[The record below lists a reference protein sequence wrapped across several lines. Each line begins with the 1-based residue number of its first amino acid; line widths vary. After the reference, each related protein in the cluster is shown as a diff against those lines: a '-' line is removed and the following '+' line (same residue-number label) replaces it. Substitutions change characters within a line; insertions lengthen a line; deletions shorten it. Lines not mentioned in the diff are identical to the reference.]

1 MTPSYPTATRTRSQG
16 MVFLFRW
23 PCYQIQVNTPV
34 DVWSNHACQ
43 VAFSSVSTARSG
55 ECQHSFL
62 PGLKKMHP
70 SATRRAR
77 EQAASCSK
85 YVNQQAA
92 SWSKV
97 GSSRSVPM
105 VLLSL
110 DFGQEM
116 HSTYL
121 DKARVRAVG
130 PSWSHRATIRE
141 FRDTVGKTCRTTQK
155 SKDKGKRPNQGR
167 IAKRITPPE
176 ETSQRPLEHQARRRS
191 RKETLSQVAQN
202 GRLSSTKTLV
212 DEDSQESPTV
222 KTCSSY
228 EKKPA
233 RIQKYQKNRD
243 SF

>member
-110 DFGQEM
+110 DFGQGM

-130 PSWSHRATIRE
+130 PSWSQEGHDQRVPGYGGEDLQNDTKKQRQRQATQPGE
-141 FRDTVGKTCRTTQK
+141 HSQK
-155 SKDKGKRPNQGR
+155 DNPSRGDSPN
-167 IAKRITPPE
+167 A
-176 ETSQRPLEHQARRRS
+176 SRS
-191 RKETLSQVAQN
+191 PS
-202 GRLSSTKTLV
+202 
-212 DEDSQESPTV
+212 
-222 KTCSSY
+222 
-228 EKKPA
+228 
-233 RIQKYQKNRD
+233 
-243 SF
+243 